1 MGNKIAEWAVEDRP
15 RERLERQGR
24 TSLSDAEL
32 VAILLGSGTQGQSA
46 VELARSILTKSG
58 NDLNQLAKWD
68 LDAFCS
74 FKGMGKAKS
83 LRLLAAIELG
93 LRRTQHTE
101 VESDLPITSSKQAAD
116 WIRPKLCDLS
126 HEEFWVLF
134 LNRANRIID
143 MNCISKG
150 GLTGTL
156 ADGRIIFRM
165 ALEKKACAIILAHNH
180 PSGNLKPSDAD
191 KTLTRKLMNAGQ
203 YVDIQVLDHII
214 IAGNA
219 YFSFCDDGL
228 L

>member
-1 MGNKIAEWAVEDRP
+1 MSNRIAEWAVEDRP

-24 TSLSDAEL
+24 GNLSDAEL
-32 VAILLGSGTQGQSA
+32 VAILLGSGSQGQTA
-46 VELARSILTKSG
+46 VELARSILKKSG

-68 LDAFCS
+68 LETFCA

-83 LRLLAAIELG
+83 IRLLAAIELG
-93 LRRTQHTE
+93 LRRQQHKE
-101 VESDLPITSSKQAAD
+101 VSSEQPITSSKQAAD
-116 WIRPKLCDLS
+116 WISPKLRDLG

-134 LNRANRIID
+134 LNRANKIID
-143 MNCISKG
+143 ISCISKG

-165 ALEKKACAIILAHNH
+165 ALEKKACALILAHNH
-180 PSGNLKPSDAD
+180 PSGNLKPSEAD
-191 KTLTRKLMNAGQ
+191 KSLTRKLMNAGQ
-203 YVDIQVLDHII
+203 FVDIQVLDHII
-214 IAGNA
+214 IAGEA